1 MGEEEEEAVV
11 KDCGTLHKTIRE
23 RTHARAHTHTNTHTP
38 GEFTMASSAKFNFSA
53 STCLV
58 ALVVACALFAAKP
71 AAADEAGVH
80 IVGRMSDLAR
90 SIMEHTLN
98 NIREMIPAKGSKK
111 ENALAFQHADFAMF
125 EEQITFV
132 NDAPS
137 LVAEL
142 SEADFET
149 TWVEPNELVGTHFA
163 NVTKC
168 EGCVKK
174 AIEYF
179 AKKTIFDT
187 AKFCHDAMK
196 KDNPDPRVQKFCMF
210 AKENPK
216 KAVAVIWMK
225 MHVHPIFM
233 GFMICQ
239 KKGYC
244 GAPKPQPRTATE
256 MQATERGAV
265 AAVEMMSMMRAEE
278 ISTPL
283 LQQLREGFE
292 KSADYVCKFSSK
304 IPNEDFQ
311 QFCNLVETK
320 PKEAFALLLK
330 ALKITPQQL
339 KQSAVAACQREGM
352 CTTVQTASRAS
363 TTSETFISSQK

>member
-1 MGEEEEEAVV
+1 
-11 KDCGTLHKTIRE
+11 
-23 RTHARAHTHTNTHTP
+23 
-38 GEFTMASSAKFNFSA
+38 
-53 STCLV
+53 
-58 ALVVACALFAAKP
+58 
-71 AAADEAGVH
+71 
-80 IVGRMSDLAR
+80 
-90 SIMEHTLN
+90 MEHTLN

-174 AIEYF
+174 VSCRIGYCLIPVLLHARASESSIAMVAYNFISARTLPQAIEYF

-265 AAVEMMSMMRAEE
+265 AAGEMMSMMRAEE
-278 ISTPL
+278 IRTPL
-283 LQQLREGFE
+283 LQELLRDVRGEVTGIADDPDGQCSACVKQAMEQLREGFE

>member
-1 MGEEEEEAVV
+1 
-11 KDCGTLHKTIRE
+11 
-23 RTHARAHTHTNTHTP
+23 
-38 GEFTMASSAKFNFSA
+38 MASSTRFNFSA

-137 LVAEL
+137 LVTEL

-187 AKFCHDAMK
+187 EKFCHDAMK

-256 MQATERGAV
+256 MQATVRGAV

-283 LQQLREGFE
+283 LQELLRDVRGEVTGIADDPDGQCSACVKQAMEQLREGFE
-292 KSADYVCKFSSK
+292 KSAGYVCKFSSK

-352 CTTVQTASRAS
+352 CTTVQPASRAS

>member
-1 MGEEEEEAVV
+1 
-11 KDCGTLHKTIRE
+11 
-23 RTHARAHTHTNTHTP
+23 
-38 GEFTMASSAKFNFSA
+38 MASSARFNFSA

-80 IVGRMSDLAR
+80 IVGHMSDLAR
-90 SIMEHTLN
+90 NIMENTLN
-98 NIREMIPAKGSKK
+98 NIRKMIPAKESKK

-125 EEQITFV
+125 EEQITFI

-137 LVAEL
+137 LVTEL

-149 TWVEPNELVGTHFA
+149 TWVEPYELARAFRETHFA
-163 NVTKC
+163 DEPKC
-168 EGCVKK
+168 KDCVKK

-233 GFMICQ
+233 GFMVCQ

-244 GAPKPQPRTATE
+244 GAPKPQPRAAKE

-265 AAVEMMSMMRAEE
+265 TAVEMMGMMRAEE

-283 LQQLREGFE
+283 LQELLYDVGGEVTGIADDPDGQCSACVKQAMEQLREGFE
-292 KSADYVCKFSSK
+292 KSAGYVCKFSSK

-352 CTTVQTASRAS
+352 CTTVQPASRAS